1 MKSLFMR
8 SFQSE
13 LDPYILYSQMNLPDD
28 CIFLDSSKKDSLYS
42 HYSIIGLNPFLTIK
56 VVKGKIY
63 EKIYPNTDFSL
74 LAEKN
79 VFAYL
84 NRLIT
89 EHHIDNTTSYPFI
102 GGGIGYFSYEL
113 GKAQQ
118 HIASSTQNLFTLPE
132 CYFVF
137 YDNLIILDLK
147 KQEGLITGL
156 GKIKPGDL
164 STHEIQSRINTI
176 ELTASSNLFSKS
188 SPKSN
193 ATSSVFNSTFTRQ
206 AYMKA
211 IDRMR
216 NYMEDGHIYVANMT
230 HTFHGPCHQAASIVY
245 EGLRRINPAPF
256 SAYLPLDGFQV
267 CCSSPERFI
276 QVHNKQ
282 VQTRPIK
289 GTVPRGETHALDQ
302 KNRKQLEQSTK
313 DKAELL
319 MIVDLE
325 RNDLSRVCQPNSV
338 HVPELFKIE
347 SFSSVYH
354 LVSTVTGLLKD
365 GKTSVDCLEATF
377 PGGSITGAPKIRAME
392 IIEELERTSRQIYT
406 GSIGYFGFDGSAD
419 FNIVIRS
426 IVIKDNQ
433 AYIGVGGG
441 ITYESDPVS
450 EFQET
455 LDKAKNL
462 FSALNATV
470 NIDEF

>member
-1 MKSLFMR
+1 MTNVFMR
-8 SFQSE
+8 SFQTE
-13 LDPYILYSQMNLPDD
+13 LDPYILYTQLGLPDD
-28 CIFLDSSKKDSLYS
+28 SIFLDSSKKDSLYS

-56 VVKGKIY
+56 VVSGQLY

-84 NRLIT
+84 NRLIAK
-89 EHHIDNTTSYPFI
+89 HHIDNTTSYPFI

-113 GKAQQ
+113 GKAYQ
-118 HIASSTQNLFTLPE
+118 HITSSRQDLFTLPE

-137 YDNLIILDLK
+137 YDNVIILDIK

-164 STHEIQSRINTI
+164 STHEIQARINSM
-176 ELTASSNLFSKS
+176 AWKPSSES
-188 SPKSN
+188 SPESTI
-193 ATSSVFNSTFTRQ
+193 ASPVFSSTFTRQ

-211 IDRMR
+211 IDRMQ

-230 HTFHGPCHQAASIVY
+230 HTFHGPCYQAASSVY
-245 EGLRRINPAPF
+245 ERLRRINPAPF
-256 SAYLPLDGFQV
+256 SAYLPLDGFQL

-325 RNDLSRVCQPNSV
+325 RNDLSRVCQPHSV
-338 HVPELFKIE
+338 QVPDLFKIE

-365 GKTSVDCLEATF
+365 GKTSVDCLQATF

-406 GSIGYFGFDGSAD
+406 GSVGYFGFDGNAD

-426 IVIKDNQ
+426 ILMKDDH

-441 ITYESDPVS
+441 ITYESNPAA

>member
-1 MKSLFMR
+1 MTSVFLR
-8 SFQSE
+8 SFQTE

-28 CIFLDSSKKDSLYS
+28 SIFLDSSKKDFLYS

-56 VVKGKIY
+56 VENGQLY
-63 EKIYPNTDFSL
+63 EKIYPNTAFSL
-74 LAEKN
+74 LAKKN

-84 NRLIT
+84 NRLIA

-118 HIASSTQNLFTLPE
+118 HIASSTQDLFTLPE

-137 YDNLIILDLK
+137 YDNVIILDTK

-164 STHEIQSRINTI
+164 STYEIQSRINTMVWKPSS
-176 ELTASSNLFSKS
+176 ASSPTSTSASPVFS
-188 SPKSN
+188 
-193 ATSSVFNSTFTRQ
+193 STFTRQ

-211 IDRMR
+211 IDQMR
-216 NYMEDGHIYVANMT
+216 DYMEDGHIYVANMT
-230 HTFHGPCHQAASIVY
+230 HTFHGPCHQAASTVY
-245 EGLRRINPAPF
+245 EKLRRINPAPF
-256 SAYLPLDGFQV
+256 SAYLPLDGFQL

-276 QVHNKQ
+276 QIHNKQ

-302 KNRKQLEQSTK
+302 KNRRQLEQSTK
-313 DKAELL
+313 DRAELL

-325 RNDLSRVCQPNSV
+325 RNDLSRVCQPHSV
-338 HVPELFKIE
+338 QVPELFKIE

-365 GKTSVDCLEATF
+365 GKTAVDCLEATF

-392 IIEELERTSRQIYT
+392 IIEELETTSRQIYT
-406 GSIGYFGFDGSAD
+406 GSVGYFGFDGSAD

-426 IVIKDNQ
+426 ILMKNDH

-441 ITYESDPVS
+441 ITYESNPAS

>member
-1 MKSLFMR
+1 MTSVFMR
-8 SFQSE
+8 SFQTE

-28 CIFLDSSKKDSLYS
+28 SIFLDSSKKDSLYS

-56 VVKGKIY
+56 VVNGQLY

-84 NRLIT
+84 NRLIA

-118 HIASSTQNLFTLPE
+118 HIASSTQDLFTLPE

-137 YDNLIILDLK
+137 YDNVIILDIK

-164 STHEIQSRINTI
+164 STHEIQSCINTMVWNP
-176 ELTASSNLFSKS
+176 SSAS
-188 SPKSN
+188 SPKS
-193 ATSSVFNSTFTRQ
+193 TSVSPVFSSTFTRQ
-206 AYMKA
+206 AYMTA

-216 NYMEDGHIYVANMT
+216 DYMEDGHIYVANMT
-230 HTFHGPCHQAASIVY
+230 HTFHGPCHQAASAVY
-245 EGLRRINPAPF
+245 ERLRRINPAPF
-256 SAYLPLDGFQV
+256 SAYLPLDGFHL

-276 QVHNKQ
+276 QVRNKQ

-289 GTVPRGETHALDQ
+289 GTVPRGETHALDE
-302 KNRKQLEQSTK
+302 KNRKQLEQSNK

-325 RNDLSRVCQPNSV
+325 RNDLSRVCQPHSV
-338 HVPELFKIE
+338 QVPELFKIE

-365 GKTSVDCLEATF
+365 GKTAVDCLEATF

-392 IIEELERTSRQIYT
+392 IIEELETTSRQIYT
-406 GSIGYFGFDGSAD
+406 GSVGYFGFDGSAD

-426 IVIKDNQ
+426 ILMKDDH

-441 ITYESDPVS
+441 ITYESNPAS